1 MPPCKA
7 SSTPRSGRRIAD
19 VKRAVVI
26 LWTALAL
33 ACASS
38 GPDIA
43 MPEIEFVQLY
53 APTDLQYA
61 RGQDT
66 MTAQFGFRVTNK
78 ATEAIRLKRVHLE
91 SSGMGGYV
99 LRPEDRAYDR
109 QLGVGQTIEDTLNAR
124 AYFQTNAS
132 GNASNEPVTV
142 RATFY
147 FDSPAGS
154 FRKVVLRNIGQFSSG
169 PR

>member
-1 MPPCKA
+1 MPSGKA
-7 SSTPRSGRRIAD
+7 SSTPRRRRRIAV
-19 VKRAVVI
+19 VKRAAFI
-26 LWTALAL
+26 LFAALCL
-33 ACASS
+33 ACTSS

-43 MPEIEFVQLY
+43 SPEIEFVQLY

-78 ATEAIRLKRVHLE
+78 AGEAITLKRVHLE

-99 LRPEDRAYDR
+99 LRPEDRAFGH
-109 QLGVGQTIEDTLNAR
+109 QIGVGQTIEDTLSAR

-132 GNASNEPVTV
+132 GSASNEPVTV

-154 FRKVVLRNIGQFSSG
+154 FRKVVLRNIGQFSAG

>member
-1 MPPCKA
+1 M
-7 SSTPRSGRRIAD
+7 
-19 VKRAVVI
+19 KRVLLVI
-26 LWTALAL
+26 LAAASF
-33 ACASS
+33 ACSSS
-38 GPDIA
+38 GVNVARPQID
-43 MPEIEFVQLY
+43 FVQLY
-53 APTDLQYA
+53 APTDLSYA

-78 ATEAIRLKRVHLE
+78 ATEPITLKHVRLE
-91 SSGMGGYV
+91 SVGDGGYV
-99 LRPEDRAYDR
+99 LRNEDRAFGR
-109 QLGVGQTIEDTLNAR
+109 AIGVGESIEDTLSAR
-124 AYFQTNAS
+124 AYFRTNAS

-154 FRKVVLRNIGQFSSG
+154 FRQVVLRNIGQFSSG